1 MVTRVKLMKL
11 ELVKLERREG
21 QLELSYR
28 NVSIEHL
35 LLVKTHI
42 HLDNHTM
49 KMKLF
54 INNF

>member
-11 ELVKLERREG
+11 ELVELERWEG

-35 LLVKTHI
+35 LLVEMHI
-42 HLDNHTM
+42 HLDNHTI
-49 KMKLF
+49 KTKLF

>member
-11 ELVKLERREG
+11 ELVELERWEG

-35 LLVKTHI
+35 LLVEMHI
-42 HLDNHTM
+42 HLDNHTI
-49 KMKLF
+49 KRKLF